1 MGDIIITVRHETPAF
16 ECNFRP
22 QTNRWIAHANR
33 LGNINDK
40 PVVYRMNF
48 YGLTDNLKRMVSW
61 SLKEDKKVRVIVI
74 SNNKIIYWKDGRKF
88 YINGFPVLKTTILNC
103 MNILFTHARRC
114 KSQEEFEANMER
126 YLNIDPVVRKAIT
139 DKVLYRFYKL
149 DGEKVETLLNIQ
161 VIGKKEVAIE
171 MNPGLWVPMSVGA
184 FKSFVN
190 CGNRKNKFTNISPE
204 ELVHFTTGKLLS
216 EGDIKMT
223 HAFLEQNR
231 KSALREKRSLELIE
245 DLSTRFKGIYG
256 MDIDDVEN
264 GGRVMTA
271 QAVKEKNTVM
281 FVKGKQLDWAVVTRA
296 LKATGRQDVSTYFVV
311 PVTKE
316 TISFGREKDGLQNL
330 YIEMGKRVSLGYLT
344 DGKFSPRGSYMV
356 GQRDGKQQLFYCEGP
371 ICIDNA
377 QNDVS
382 IGDQLAGRALALL
395 NDVHSFNNVSTLR
408 TYQQYKYGMQKNEVN
423 LMACL
428 MCGSL
433 TKRSS
438 IGNLTCSK
446 CGLIQVS
453 RIPLLGGGI
462 GSADRKL
469 VEMNLLCA
477 ELGLQDAE
485 EAKKI
490 MRSAYVQISRGNY
503 TNEELAVVSLYI
515 YLRMNNRVANLKK
528 MCDIM
533 GVQVG
538 RAKRVLAR
546 TEDYFNID
554 LNIILKRPAPFVK

>member
-1 MGDIIITVRHETPAF
+1 MIEYTNYEWYKVHDGQFYGARNAGQRPPAF

-22 QTNRWIAHANR
+22 QTNRWTPHAAR
-33 LGNINDK
+33 HSQGGER

-48 YGLTDNLKRMVSW
+48 YGLTNDNNLKRMVSW
-61 SLKEDKKVRVIVI
+61 SLKDEKVKIIVI
-74 SNNKIIYWKDGRKF
+74 NKNKIIYWKTGRKF
-88 YINGFPVLKTTILNC
+88 YINGFPVLKTTLLNS
-103 MNILFTHARRC
+103 MNVLFTHARRC
-114 KSQEEFEANMER
+114 KTQEEFEANMER
-126 YLNIDPVVRKAIT
+126 YLSTDPVVRKAIT

-149 DGEKVETLLNIQ
+149 DGVKVETLLNIQ
-161 VIGKKEVAIE
+161 IIGKKEVAIE
-171 MNPGLWVPMSVGA
+171 MNPGLWIPMSIGS

-190 CGNRKNKFTNISPE
+190 CGNRKNKFTHISPE

-296 LKATGRQDVSTYFVV
+296 LKASGRQDVSTYFVV
-311 PVTKE
+311 PITKE
-316 TISFGREKDGLQNL
+316 RISFGQERDGLQNI
-330 YIEMGKRVSLGYLT
+330 YIEMGSRVSLGYIT
-344 DGKFSPRGSYMV
+344 EGKFSPRGSYIV
-356 GQRDGKQQLFYCEGP
+356 GERNGEQQLFYCEGP

-408 TYQQYKYGMQKNEVN
+408 MYQKYKYGNTEER
-423 LMACL
+423 
-428 MCGSL
+428 GEFD
-433 TKRSS
+433 
-438 IGNLTCSK
+438 
-446 CGLIQVS
+446 GLSNVRFIDQEKFDWK
-453 RIPLLGGGI
+453 P
-462 GSADRKL
+462 
-469 VEMNLLCA
+469 
-477 ELGLQDAE
+477 
-485 EAKKI
+485 
-490 MRSAYVQISRGNY
+490 
-503 TNEELAVVSLYI
+503 
-515 YLRMNNRVANLKK
+515 YL
-528 MCDIM
+528 
-533 GVQVG
+533 
-538 RAKRVLAR
+538 
-546 TEDYFNID
+546 
-554 LNIILKRPAPFVK
+554 